1 MKKRDI
7 ALGTAAL
14 LALWEAAS
22 LLLSLPILPSPATV
36 ALVLVRELGR
46 DLPAHFGASL
56 WRVSAGIALSVLL
69 ATPLGLALG
78 QSRRLDRILSP
89 LVYLLYPIPKVV
101 FVPIVFL
108 LLGIGDLA
116 KIAIIFIILFFQ
128 VLVLV
133 RDQAASIEPRLILSL
148 RSLGAGRRALYRLV
162 YLPACV
168 PAVLTALRQSVGT
181 AIAVLYIAELFATRR
196 GLGYYIYFE
205 GSTLMDYPAMY
216 AGIVAMSALGIG
228 MYFGVDALERKLCP
242 WKGRG

>member
-7 ALGTAAL
+7 ALGMAAL
-14 LALWEAAS
+14 LVIWEAAA
-22 LLLSLPILPSPATV
+22 LLVSLPILPAPTV
-36 ALVLVRELGR
+36 VAEVLVRELGK
-46 DLPAHFGASL
+46 DLPAHFAASL
-56 WRVSAGIALSVLL
+56 WRVSAGIGLAVLF
-69 ATPLGLALG
+69 ATPAGLALG
-78 QSRRLDRILSP
+78 QSPLLDRLLSP

-101 FVPIVFL
+101 LVPIVFL

-148 RSLGAGRRALYRLV
+148 RSLGAGRRALFRLA
-162 YLPACV
+162 YLPACL

-181 AIAVLYIAELFATRR
+181 AIAVLYVAELFATRR

-216 AGIVAMSALGIG
+216 AGIVAMSALGLG
-228 MYFGVDALERKLCP
+228 MYFGVDWLERRLCP
-242 WKGRG
+242 WKGRR